1 MPAMRTPHPLTA
13 DGAFF
18 VAPRGDHLADSDAGL
33 RSGCSAKWPFFK
45 HIVIVHCTNGKRC
58 FTILSARRTSG
69 IPDLGGRCNGR
80 LDSPSWLWAR

>member
-18 VAPRGDHLADSDAGL
+18 VAPHEDRPADRDAGTTP
-33 RSGCSAKWPFFK
+33 GCSDKWPFFK
-45 HIVIVHCTNGKRC
+45 HIVIVHCTNGKQY
-58 FTILSARRTSG
+58 FTILSACGTTG
-69 IPDLGGRCNGR
+69 IPDLGIRRHGR